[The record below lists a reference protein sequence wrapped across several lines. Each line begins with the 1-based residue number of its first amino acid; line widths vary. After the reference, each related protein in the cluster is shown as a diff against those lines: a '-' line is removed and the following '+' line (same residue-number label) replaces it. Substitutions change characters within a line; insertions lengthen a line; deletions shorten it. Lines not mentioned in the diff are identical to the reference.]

1 MCTKNTYGVTVT
13 YVELKKVQ
21 TNALGL
27 LATEVT
33 VLQRTDDSIGVVRQA
48 ASVKPRIVAEKGFL
62 HRSGSDSRQV
72 VLILTWRD
80 AAAALSAHAVN

>member
-1 MCTKNTYGVTVT
+1 MHKNTYGVTIT
-13 YVELKKVQ
+13 YVELKKVH

-33 VLQRTDDSIGVVRQA
+33 VLRRTDDSIGVVRQA
-48 ASVKPRIVAEKGFL
+48 AGVKPRIVAETGFL
-62 HRSGSDSRQV
+62 HGSGSESKQV

-80 AAAALSAHAVN
+80 AAAALSAHVVN